1 MITLNKQK
9 GVALV
14 VGLVMLLVLTI
25 MGISSMS
32 NTTLQ
37 LKIAGNTQCKNV
49 SFQTSLSGTEFALR
63 SNNLRELAIGE
74 VVNFNYQMPNS
85 CETATGTVQYTGC
98 MRKTGGSLDTSSSTL
113 VYQVNSTGVDCSG
126 VCSTQI
132 VQAVGMNS
140 PTSCADDS

>member
-63 SNNLRELAIGE
+63 SNNLRELAIG
-74 VVNFNYQMPNS
+74 
-85 CETATGTVQYTGC
+85 
-98 MRKTGGSLDTSSSTL
+98 
-113 VYQVNSTGVDCSG
+113 
-126 VCSTQI
+126 
-132 VQAVGMNS
+132 
-140 PTSCADDS
+140 